1 MTGAVNVNE
10 PSQPPQVVLP
20 LQWAGLVWRRREGGG
35 EEKDLAMIKSEAAHT
50 TFSPRTGR
58 HTAVSETQL

>member
-50 TFSPRTGR
+50 IFSPRTGR
-58 HTAVSETQL
+58 DTAVSETQL